1 MELIYAH
8 YPQDLKG
15 PLSDAFRMWQDIYKV
30 IKYAKRVLLYGP
42 PGTGK
47 SRACSVVGMEGR
59 PLERTAIT
67 YETCWPELRGGPWGP
82 NMSYLDGPAVRAWR
96 IGARWVV
103 DEFDQAGGDTI
114 PGLHMIADDADVARL
129 TLPHGETIRP
139 HENFQFF
146 ATTNQDPK
154 SLPEALQDRFV
165 LKRLV
170 PCADPVFLNTLPE
183 SLRVAAAYSLY
194 SQNGSANAT
203 ANKGLTT
210 RSWVELGR
218 LMTQH
223 DLSMDDACGVLLP
236 ASLAKEAAFAIQV
249 AGSKMAAGI
258 NRAADETVPF

>member
-15 PLSDAFRMWQDIYKV
+15 PLSDAFKLWQDIYKV
-30 IKYAKRVLLYGP
+30 IKYAKRVLFYGP

-47 SRACSVVGMEGR
+47 SRACSMVGMGER

-96 IGARWVV
+96 IGARWMV
-103 DEFDQAGGDTI
+103 DEIDQAGGDTI

-170 PCADPVFLNTLPE
+170 PCADPVFLNSLPE

-194 SQNGSANAT
+194 SQNMGY
-203 ANKGLTT
+203 KQFTT

-218 LMTQH
+218 LMTEH
-223 DLSMDDACGVLLP
+223 RLDMADACGVLLP
-236 ASLAKEAAFAIQV
+236 ASLAKEASFAIQV
-249 AGSKMAAGI
+249 AGSKIKA
-258 NRAADETVPF
+258 TPF